1 MPVVHELVRAAEL
14 GRPYTIAEIRIHTR
28 NSPAATTMKLAL
40 QHAGYRVVRHH
51 DPRTLRR

>member
-1 MPVVHELVRAAEL
+1 MPVVEELVRAAEL
-14 GRPYTIAEIRIHTR
+14 GRPYTIGEIRIHTR

-40 QHAGYRVVRHH
+40 QRAGYRVVRHH